1 MAHTVDKLL
10 TVAKREVGYLEK
22 KSKKNLNSK
31 TKTQVATTTL
41 STEHTLVL
49 TDQMPIG
56 VTCSWIGVWC
66 RHTAGM

>member
-1 MAHTVDKLL
+1 MANTVNKVLD
-10 TVAKREVGYLEK
+10 VAKGEVGYLEK
-22 KSKKNLNSK
+22 KSNKYLNDK
-31 TKTQVATTTL
+31 TKMQVVTTTL
-41 STEHTLVL
+41 SMEHTLAL